1 MSGADLI
8 GGETRTPSILII
20 VYCCMHHRGQIDHY
34 TLDDLELSQ
43 LAYAIDQVPGTR
55 SYLAKIYG
63 SRNADVCRCMPEA
76 HSSRSYAVNNEEGS
90 GKSTRSCF
98 VN

>member
-1 MSGADLI
+1 VSSALHQMSSADLI

-55 SYLAKIYG
+55 SYLAENIRISERGCVSMHARG
-63 SRNADVCRCMPEA
+63 SFIQKL
-76 HSSRSYAVNNEEGS
+76 RSQ
-90 GKSTRSCF
+90 
-98 VN
+98 